1 MIEFIIHINQIKR
14 GNEKKIMIKKIK
26 IITFI
31 IATIILFTSSNA
43 KKIKSVPY
51 SIRCYKC
58 YNETLPYS
66 YFHIYSIAHRSFKDE
81 QNPKYKKYCIYRCNH
96 GHILYVNYDT
106 NERK

>member
-1 MIEFIIHINQIKR
+1 
-14 GNEKKIMIKKIK
+14 MIKKL
-26 IITFI
+26 ITLAFI
-31 IATIILFTSSNA
+31 IATVILFTSSNA
-43 KKIKSVPY
+43 KKTKLVPY

-66 YFHIYSIAHRSFKDE
+66 NLHVFSIATRSFKDE

-96 GHILYVNYDT
+96 GHILYINYDK